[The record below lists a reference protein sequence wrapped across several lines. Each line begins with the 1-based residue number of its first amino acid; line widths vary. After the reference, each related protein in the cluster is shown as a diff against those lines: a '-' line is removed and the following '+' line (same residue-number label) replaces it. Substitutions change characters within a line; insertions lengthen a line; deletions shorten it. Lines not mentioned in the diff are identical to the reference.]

1 MLKLIFNQPMKKN
14 SYFLN
19 FFRSYHNIFLK
30 VIWSELFYS
39 ITFKELLPKIKIQ
52 NNSMRTDTVPCIYY
66 FLHEISKFIQEKKIK
81 SVVDIGS
88 GYGRVVNFISIINK
102 IKCYGIE
109 YDKDVFTTTLK
120 IKNKNLKLY
129 CGDALSFDLKKF
141 KSRCFILVD
150 PFKKKEDNKKFLS
163 KIKKLYP
170 REKKYVISVNYSM
183 GKFPNQFKIVY
194 STIGSKTRRLNIYEI
209 D

>member
-1 MLKLIFNQPMKKN
+1 
-14 SYFLN
+14 
-19 FFRSYHNIFLK
+19 
-30 VIWSELFYS
+30 
-39 ITFKELLPKIKIQ
+39 
-52 NNSMRTDTVPCIYY
+52 MRTDTVPCIYY
-66 FLHEISKFIQEKKIK
+66 FLHEISKFIKEKKIK

-102 IKCYGIE
+102 INCYGIE
-109 YDKDVFTTTLK
+109 YDKNVFTTALK
-120 IKNKNLKLY
+120 IKNKYVKLY

-163 KIKKLYP
+163 KIQKLYP
-170 REKKYVISVNYSM
+170 KEKKYVISVNYSM